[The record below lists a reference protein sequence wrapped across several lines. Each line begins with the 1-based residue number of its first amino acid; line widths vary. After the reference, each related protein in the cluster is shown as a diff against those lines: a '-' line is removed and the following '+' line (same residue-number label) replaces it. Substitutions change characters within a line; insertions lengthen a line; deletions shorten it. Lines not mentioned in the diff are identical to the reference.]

1 MESLSNAVGFA
12 VGFIFKIWTASPK
25 CCFAIPIIPSML
37 CNFFRGRLGFK
48 FLKHCLVNSFW
59 SLRNLSTKSS
69 MEMHLVFDWCCT
81 GVSCPRSQVASEM
94 SLFHFRYV
102 SHSVSHMKCL
112 QDRTPLGL
120 TILKVHLQVLHWN
133 LAIVGFFKGWNFTV
147 CTIDCGPQK
156 LQLGGRRDQGA
167 HVGMDGA

>member
-12 VGFIFKIWTASPK
+12 VGFIFKIRTASPK

-48 FLKHCLVNSFW
+48 LLKHSFVNSFW
-59 SLRNLSTKSS
+59 SPRNLSTKSS
-69 MEMHLVFDWCCT
+69 MAMRSVVNWGCT

-112 QDRTPLGL
+112 QDRTPSGL
-120 TILKVHLQVLHWN
+120 TILKVRLQVSHWN
-133 LAIVGFFKGWNFTV
+133 LAVVGFFEGWNFTV
-147 CTIDCGPQK
+147 RTVDCGPQK
-156 LQLGGRRDQGA
+156 LQLGGGRDQGA
-167 HVGMDGA
+167 RVGMDGA